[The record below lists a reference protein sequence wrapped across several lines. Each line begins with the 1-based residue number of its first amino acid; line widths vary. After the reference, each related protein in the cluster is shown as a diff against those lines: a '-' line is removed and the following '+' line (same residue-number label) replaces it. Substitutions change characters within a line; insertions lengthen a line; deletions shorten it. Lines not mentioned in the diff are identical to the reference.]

1 MLLSGEA
8 ARRSSATGTAAT
20 GSIPC
25 LAVGPL
31 ERSRADGGFS
41 QRSGDQSKR
50 NGPRRS
56 SWGQERGPRHDAA
69 ETGSHVPRERDGKC
83 RPTRDGAGEGSVGKA
98 LEEQMEQPRGGPG
111 GAQAAVSVERGAR
124 SSEGR
129 RETEA
134 EKAAG
139 TPRTILGSGHT
150 DVQEGAGVSD
160 VLRRHDATA
169 TSCVSYQV
177 SPSAEPWDDV
187 VARRG
192 TVRTGSGAAATPQ
205 SWT

>member
-56 SWGQERGPRHDAA
+56 SWDQERGPRHDAA

-83 RPTRDGAGEGSVGKA
+83 RPTRDGAAEGSVGKA

-111 GAQAAVSVERGAR
+111 GRRQLCLLN
-124 SSEGR
+124 EGR
-129 RETEA
+129 DRPREG
-134 EKAAG
+134 EKRKPKRRLE
-139 TPRTILGSGHT
+139 PRERHWGRATLMFKR
-150 DVQEGAGVSD
+150 VQESV
-160 VLRRHDATA
+160 TF
-169 TSCVSYQV
+169 
-177 SPSAEPWDDV
+177 
-187 VARRG
+187 
-192 TVRTGSGAAATPQ
+192 
-205 SWT
+205 